1 MVEARTRHAGK
12 VAVVAGGATGLGAG
26 VAARLAAEGASVVIG
41 DVNVDR
47 AEALAKRIRQDGGD
61 AVAQSFDIVDEASVN
76 ALVQAAK
83 ARYGGLDLI
92 HVNAADMRQ
101 LAHDR
106 DALSTDLAVFDR
118 TLDVALRGHLLCTR
132 AAIPLMLERG
142 RGAIVYTS
150 SAASKEPARSR
161 MAYSVAKSALNGLM
175 RHVATRWGPEGIRA
189 NAVCPGFIQT
199 EATGGAAAEMKAKVL
214 RNIPSTRLGEVED
227 VAALVSFLMSDD
239 AEWLNGQALSVDGG
253 AIMYG

>member
-1 MVEARTRHAGK
+1 MAEAPARHAGK

-41 DVNVDR
+41 DVNIDKAQTL
-47 AEALAKRIRQDGGD
+47 AERIRKDGGQ
-61 AVAQSFDIVDEASVN
+61 ANAQHFDIVDEASVE

-92 HVNAADMRQ
+92 HINAADMSQ

-118 TLDVALRGHLLCTR
+118 TLAVGLRGHLLCTR

-142 RGAIVYTS
+142 GGAIVYSS

-161 MAYSVAKSALNGLM
+161 IAYSVAKCGVNGLM

-189 NAVCPGFIQT
+189 NAICPGFIQT
-199 EATGGAAAEMKAKVL
+199 EATRNAAEAMKAKML

-227 VAALVSFLMSDD
+227 VAALVSFLMSDE